1 VGASVLIRTTGVLPT
16 VPRILSYF
24 ILLSAAATLSGGS
37 LFPALDQS
45 QRTRPLDTQFE
56 RLGR

>member
-1 VGASVLIRTTGVLPT
+1 LIRTTGVLPT